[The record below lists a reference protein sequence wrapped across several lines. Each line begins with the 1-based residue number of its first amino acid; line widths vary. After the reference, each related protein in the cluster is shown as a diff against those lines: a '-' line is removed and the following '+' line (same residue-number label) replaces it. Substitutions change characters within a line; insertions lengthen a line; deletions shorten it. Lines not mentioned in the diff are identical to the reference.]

1 MISWDTN
8 FLIRHLMADDKS
20 QAEQVRKCL
29 SAAESKNDL
38 VYLSEIVLV
47 ESFWVLKSAY
57 KLRRRDA
64 SHLLLQVTRDTRF
77 HVQNNTVL
85 EAALESVRRKGGDLG
100 DQLILRAAS
109 TAKALP
115 LYTFDQG
122 LRGTRGAKVV

>member
-1 MISWDTN
+1 MISWDSN
-8 FLIRHLMADDKS
+8 FLIRHLMADDES

-29 SAAESKNDL
+29 AAAESKNDM
-38 VYLSEIVLV
+38 VYVSEIVLV

-64 SHLLLQVTRDTRF
+64 AYLLQQVARDTRF
-77 HVQNNTVL
+77 HVQNNTAF
-85 EAALESVRRKGGDLG
+85 EAALVTIRRKGGDLG
-100 DQLILRAAS
+100 DQLILRAAC

-122 LRGTRGAKVV
+122 LRGTRGAKVL